1 MNEEAIKKLPFS
13 ILAEQALLGSILID
27 PASLVQVS
35 DTVNAS
41 DFYISEHRAIF
52 SAMLHLSTSSHDIDL
67 VTLLDTLEK
76 DKVYTK
82 RDDAEGYIRTLT
94 DSVPNALNIKDY
106 ARIVIEKS
114 LMRQLI
120 EACASISE
128 KAYSDQEKVNEVLEY
143 AAGLIS
149 NISMGRDT
157 RNFKDLKTLLATV
170 YRNLSELQQNPGSF
184 EGTKTGYS
192 GLDRMLAG
200 IGETDFV
207 LIGARPG
214 MGKTS
219 FALNIATN
227 VALLTGKKV
236 AVFSL
241 EMSDEQLA
249 SRILSSTAMVDSYSL
264 RTGNISQADWAKLAA
279 AVDKLSPARILID
292 DTSDISVSAM
302 KAKLRREGN
311 IGMVVIDY
319 LQLMHGEKRTDNRV
333 LEVAEITRGLKL
345 LAKDLKVPVIC
356 CSQLSRGTEGRN
368 SKRPMLSDL
377 RESGSIEQDAD
388 SVIFIYRD
396 EYYDDKKNSA
406 PITEEAP
413 VVEIIIAKNR
423 HGSTGTVKMNWLG
436 KYTTF
441 YSAEDEHGDQD
452 APPEYATRASDAPY
466 PNTPIPQVPTP
477 DTPPPAAPGGLSPF

>member
-13 ILAEQALLGSILID
+13 ILAEQALLGSVLID
-27 PASLVQVS
+27 PAALVQIS

-41 DFYISEHRAIF
+41 DFYISEHRAIY
-52 SAMLHLSTSSHDIDL
+52 SAMLHLSGASRDIDL

-76 DKVYTK
+76 EKVYTR
-82 RDDAEGYIRTLT
+82 RDDAESYIRTLT
-94 DSVPNALNIKDY
+94 DSVPNALNIRDY

-120 EACASISE
+120 EACSSITE
-128 KAYSDQEKVNEVLEY
+128 KAYSDQEKVNDVLDY

-157 RNFKDLKTLLATV
+157 RNFKDLKTLLAKV
-170 YRNLSELQQNPGSF
+170 YRDLSELQQNPGSF

-200 IGETDFV
+200 IGQTDFV

-227 VALLTGKKV
+227 VALQTGKKV
-236 AVFSL
+236 AIFSL

-249 SRILSSTAMVDSYSL
+249 TRILSSTAMVDSYAL
-264 RTGNISQADWAKLAA
+264 RTGNISQSDWSKLAA

-319 LQLMHGEKRTDNRV
+319 LQLMHGEKHSDNRV

-345 LAKDLKVPVIC
+345 LAKDLKVPVLC
-356 CSQLSRGTEGRN
+356 CSQLSRGTEART

-396 EYYDDKKNSA
+396 EYYDEKKNSE

-423 HGSTGTVKMNWLG
+423 HGSTGTVNMHWLG

-441 YSAEDEHGDQD
+441 YSAENDHGDED
-452 APPEYATRASDAPY
+452 APPEYASRTGDIPVPS
-466 PNTPIPQVPTP
+466 TPIPQPPVP
-477 DTPPPAAPGGLSPF
+477 DAPPPETSSGMPPF